1 MTQTK
6 RCPIFKFGSW
16 WCFHRQTPQESDCEI
31 NASFAQGCVCVIN
44 ASRRCGVPA
53 TGCCGTGP
61 CLYQSSVR
69 ITEHQGQAGQSLG
82 PLWNQLPL
90 GMGGDDR
97 TSVDCSVQQ
106 GEGAQRPQ
114 SVQREGTQGPWR
126 RGATGS
132 RRLSRQPHVPA
143 YNAML
148 GLRWYT
154 LCVSLRSSTWTLHGR
169 GSVVVYLLV

>member
-1 MTQTK
+1 MCGDISPHRTTMTQTK

-69 ITEHQGQAGQSLG
+69 ITEHHGQAGQSLG

-90 GMGGDDR
+90 GMGGDD
-97 TSVDCSVQQ
+97 QL
-106 GEGAQRPQ
+106 A
-114 SVQREGTQGPWR
+114 
-126 RGATGS
+126 
-132 RRLSRQPHVPA
+132 
-143 YNAML
+143 
-148 GLRWYT
+148 
-154 LCVSLRSSTWTLHGR
+154 SSTTRKASFSDVFLR
-169 GSVVVYLLV
+169 CPILRQISSKARSLTSRLPVPRVRTKVAVIEQSLTE